1 MKSASALPIHVQDA
15 TMALYR
21 HAISSTFLLGTCIVA
36 CAFLVILLLPEL
48 PLRDHHYAPAAA
60 AD

>member
-1 MKSASALPIHVQDA
+1 MKAAGALSEHLQTA

-36 CAFLVILLLPEL
+36 CAFLVILLLPEI
-48 PLRDHHYAPAAA
+48 PLRDHHPTPATK
-60 AD
+60 